1 MTRRGHGER
10 QWDGTGRRQQ
20 PAPGWLRWLS
30 LAACL
35 ALLSACSSVRPWI
48 NAPLQPHQL
57 QAMHINETRD
67 PSLVMAVTISGGGA
81 RAAAFGYGVLRELED
96 HQFDWNGKR
105 LTLLDATDLI
115 SGVSGGAIV
124 AGYYAAFG
132 RHGLPR
138 FEPEFLRQD
147 FQQSVLGQLMRP
159 GNLHDLTSPWFGR
172 SHLLA
177 RRLDEL
183 YQGKTFGDLERNP
196 RHPQLVVTAM
206 ELSRGTGFE
215 FTWDQF
221 SLICSDLSQVP
232 LSFAVAAS
240 SAVPVALSPLTLKN
254 HAHSCPPDMAER
266 LLGRTENESAGLADY
281 RRRLYRAQ
289 AESYL
294 NPIARPYI
302 HLVDG
307 GLADNLGVQRLLDR
321 ALMDGGLR
329 QTFRE
334 VPIPPGSVRKVVLV
348 VVNAAREPTND
359 IDASDTVPSVL
370 DVAETLLFGAGAR
383 ATRSTQEFLHDV
395 IDQWRQELAS
405 GAGSSRVDA
414 FAPDADIHVVMVN
427 LSDAPIERRRR
438 LLRVSTALTLPEDE
452 VTELIRA
459 GRDVLRYSPDFQA
472 LARDLGAWVV
482 PSDGA
487 PVEPLPH

>member
-20 PAPGWLRWLS
+20 RVPGWLRWLS

-35 ALLSACSSVRPWI
+35 ALLTACSSVRPWI

-159 GNLHDLTSPWFGR
+159 GNLHDLSSPWFGR

-183 YQGKTFGDLERNP
+183 YQGKTFGDLAQDP
-196 RHPQLVVTAM
+196 RHPQLIVTAM

-254 HAHSCPPDMAER
+254 HAHICPPDMAER

-348 VVNAAREPTND
+348 VVNAAREPTRD
-359 IDASDTVPSVL
+359 IDASDTLPSVF

-427 LSDAPIERRRR
+427 LSDAPIERRRQ
-438 LLRVSTALTLPEDE
+438 LLRVSTALTLPDDE

-459 GRDVLRYSPDFQA
+459 GREVLRYSPDFQA
-472 LARDLGAWVV
+472 LARDLGARVV